1 MQHPHTH
8 TIGATGPDHEV
19 NRGLIVKPGAS
30 AGLVALATDPATEQ
44 PIGVIV
50 GGGSYTKTRDTVA
63 VSGPA
68 KALVGEDG
76 LTAGY
81 HRVTCDAASKLV
93 TAARDEASVGFVFL
107 TAAATEDQLVEIIV
121 APSPALD
128 VAEET

>member
-19 NRGLIVKPGAS
+19 NRGLIVRPGAS
-30 AGLVALATDPATEQ
+30 AGLVALATDPVAQQ

-63 VSGPA
+63 VAGPA
-68 KALVGEDG
+68 KVLVGEAG

-81 HRVTCDAASKLV
+81 HRITCDAASKAV
-93 TAARDEASVGFVFL
+93 TAARDEASVGYVFL
-107 TAAATEDQLVEIIV
+107 TAAAVEDQLVEAII

-128 VAEET
+128 PAE